1 MPIRNDLLII
11 SRTRVNLQKTQ
22 GKVRGRLVVK
32 NPLRCCATKWW
43 RSEDI
48 DRGRDSPDVM
58 AASSNGR
65 QCNRYTFY
73 SESQSAKQRQTVPIS
88 PVELCNMKAYLMKQS
103 YKTRTGNSILKSQKT
118 RSSETISYWTRK
130 TLRRLREDMLNWSRE
145 PQGWARWDKNTIGW
159 NKNKDSKMGE
169 TAIKLHMQHK
179 Y

>member
-1 MPIRNDLLII
+1 MRTLGTYILLCELYFSRGTLRDISLPPSLSRSMPIRNDLLII

-22 GKVRGRLVVK
+22 VKVRGRLVVK

-58 AASSNGR
+58 AASSDGR

-103 YKTRTGNSILKSQKT
+103 YKTRTGSSILKPQKT
-118 RSSETISYWTRK
+118 RSSEIISYWTRP
-130 TLRRLREDMLNWSRE
+130 S
-145 PQGWARWDKNTIGW
+145 GG
-159 NKNKDSKMGE
+159 
-169 TAIKLHMQHK
+169 
-179 Y
+179 